1 MPRPRGPHG
10 KENSTVVAIRV
21 PKSLHELMVD
31 RAGGPEALTEWHR
44 NVLRAACRVPLDFR
58 AGYEEGKMQ
67 GWAEA
72 SAKFREAM
80 KGARA

>member
-1 MPRPRGPHG
+1 MSRKRGPREEHA
-10 KENSTVVAIRV
+10 KVLCVRV
-21 PKSLHELMVD
+21 PTHVAEDAL
-31 RAGGPEALTEWHR
+31 RRCGGKGNLAEW
-44 NVLRAACRVPLDFR
+44 LRAVIRHACTVPLDFQ

-67 GWAEA
+67 GWADA